1 MEAFT
6 RDSRVGTHSLKVE
19 LLEQKG
25 ERNKSLR
32 VDSSMGTPG
41 VKMESKANGVST
53 KVPCNRDNEQD
64 TPI

>member
-41 VKMESKANGVST
+41 VKMEIMPMA
-53 KVPCNRDNEQD
+53 
-64 TPI
+64 